1 MYLAMSSRSYFI
13 VRIFGLYVVGKLRGV
28 SIQIM
33 RRFAVI
39 EMPNPGAI
47 TNIEFI
53 HKLVSFPETYVACVA
68 TSNSVTNAR
77 P

>member
-13 VRIFGLYVVGKLRGV
+13 VRIIGLYVVGKLRGV

-53 HKLVSFPETYVACVA
+53 NNKLVSFPE
-68 TSNSVTNAR
+68 
-77 P
+77 